1 LPDRIALSVAM
12 ALARLAA
19 ELSQDHAFVTAFLAN
34 WGNSAQHRGAR
45 RSWKMTRSEVHLS
58 RCLTHRSAKSVAAVS
73 TRAESA
79 DSVVVSYQYRG
90 FRLLAEEVQ
99 GSLNSYSAVET
110 LLLCPRFAPRN
121 SNLSR
126 HHLMHTTP
134 PTQSVIVEAL
144 YPDARLPARATRA
157 SAGLDLHAYLAN
169 RSVRRCRAG
178 ESPRDETV
186 SDDVLTLA
194 PGERALVP
202 LGFRARLPEG
212 TEAQLRIRS
221 SSAFVKGLTMP
232 NAPGTIDA
240 DYPDEWM
247 VMIRNDSGAPA
258 RVEHGERIAQAVLA
272 SFVTPSWEPGAVT
285 RTTDRAG
292 GLGSTGTF

>member
-1 LPDRIALSVAM
+1 M
-12 ALARLAA
+12 
-19 ELSQDHAFVTAFLAN
+19 N
-34 WGNSAQHRGAR
+34 
-45 RSWKMTRSEVHLS
+45 
-58 RCLTHRSAKSVAAVS
+58 
-73 TRAESA
+73 TRA
-79 DSVVVSYQYRG
+79 Q
-90 FRLLAEEVQ
+90 
-99 GSLNSYSAVET
+99 
-110 LLLCPRFAPRN
+110 P
-121 SNLSR
+121 
-126 HHLMHTTP
+126 
-134 PTQSVIVEAL
+134 VIVEAL

-157 SAGLDLHAYLAN
+157 SAGLDLHAYLAG
-169 RSVRRCRAG
+169 RTVRRCRAG
-178 ESPRDETV
+178 ESPRDEPV
-186 SDDVLTLA
+186 PDDGLTLA

-247 VMIRNDSGAPA
+247 VMIRNDSGSPA

-272 SFVTPSWEPGAVT
+272 SFVTPSWEPGAVM

-292 GLGSTGTF
+292 GVGSTGRF